1 MLVMP
6 QESISEAKNLPDE
19 YVRVPKPKARFYGL
33 SRSTWLEIAAQ
44 VPGMMVTIKKRRNA
58 QRGINL
64 LHLPTVLRYLES
76 LKSGSS
82 GSLEAKSEEPT
93 KEAKKLKGKRP
104 PVESCQAALR
114 VKSSTL
120 C

>member
-1 MLVMP
+1 MP
-6 QESISEAKNLPDE
+6 QESISETRNLSADDQ

-64 LHLPTVLRYLES
+64 LHLPTVLKYLES
-76 LKSGSS
+76 LKSN
-82 GSLEAKSEEPT
+82 AKDEEPP
-93 KEAKKLKGKRP
+93 KVAQSAK
-104 PVESCQAALR
+104 LR
-114 VKSSTL
+114 QK